1 MVSSGAGG
9 PGVILAQ
16 MMVVGIIEEI
26 KISGWLYNLFFIM
39 IVFFFVITLL
49 RDYVISLSRDHEI

>member
-39 IVFFFVITLL
+39 IVILALL
-49 RDYVISLSRDHEI
+49 RYCGIT

>member
-39 IVFFFVITLL
+39 IVIFRYYVIAGLRDFVIT
-49 RDYVISLSRDHEI
+49 